1 MSPSLKVVIPFR
13 VSSGIMPIQMF
24 DINNIFS
31 TGTIAVSGAYTN
43 CTMGD
48 HHRLFLQEWTL

>member
-13 VSSGIMPIQMF
+13 ASRGIMAIQLF
-24 DINNIFS
+24 DIHNIFS
-31 TGTIAVSGAYTN
+31 TGTTAVSGAFTIY
-43 CTMGD
+43 TMGD